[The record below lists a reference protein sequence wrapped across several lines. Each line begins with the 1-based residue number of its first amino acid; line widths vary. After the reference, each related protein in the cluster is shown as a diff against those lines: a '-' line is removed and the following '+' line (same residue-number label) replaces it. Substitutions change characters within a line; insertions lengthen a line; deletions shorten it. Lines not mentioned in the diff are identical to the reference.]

1 MATANAD
8 TPPKLRKER
17 TENAAKRRRQIIDAT
32 LRSVVKNGLAGTTL
46 ATVADEAGLSQGV
59 AVFYFKNK
67 QTLLGAVLRDRYE
80 HYQTAWQQSLAEAGP
95 RPVDQL
101 IALVCADFAPEVC
114 DGDSLVVWHAFWG
127 ESGAR
132 PAYAAISESYDATRF
147 AAMHRVCAA
156 LFAEVGRPAAE
167 AAPLA
172 IAVDAL
178 TDGFWLRIYL
188 STGEMTRDTALE
200 ITMKCLAA
208 MVPERAGSF
217 LSIPTKQSSSPG

>member
-1 MATANAD
+1 MAATNTDTA
-8 TPPKLRKER
+8 PKHRKER

-32 LRSVVKNGLAGTTL
+32 LRSVVKNGLAQTTL
-46 ATVADEAGLSQGV
+46 ATVAAEAGLSQGV

-67 QTLLGAVLRDRYE
+67 QTLLGEVLRDRYE
-80 HYQTAWQQSLAEAGP
+80 HYQAAWQQALAAAGP

-101 IALVCADFAPEVC
+101 IALVRTDFAPEVC

-147 AAMHRVCAA
+147 AAMRQVCAA
-156 LFAEVGRPAAE
+156 LFDEVGRPAEE

-172 IAVDAL
+172 TAVDAL
-178 TDGFWLRIYL
+178 TDGLWLRIYL
-188 STGEMTRDTALE
+188 STGEMTRRAALE
-200 ITMKCLAA
+200 ITAKCLAA
-208 MVPERAGSF
+208 MVPEHAQAF
-217 LSIPTKQSSSPG
+217 QNIK